1 MKRIPLGL
9 SGVEVSA
16 LCLGAMYFGTRQDE
30 PVSFRLLDQYLDAG
44 GDFIDT
50 ANIYSH
56 WVPGFAGGESES
68 LLGRWIQQ
76 RGNRSKVFLATKV
89 GFDYDHVPRGASA
102 KLIEQECEKSLR
114 RLGIETIDLYY
125 IHKDD
130 RGTPLQ
136 ETLGALERLVQSG
149 KVRYIGASNFT
160 AWRLEE
166 ARWISQQNGWSEFC
180 CLQQRHTY
188 LRPRPGTTFDPQ
200 AAINDDLLDY
210 GRSRPLTLLAYS
222 ALLSGA
228 YTRSDRAI
236 GDPYRG
242 PDSDARLAAL
252 RQVAQHKQ
260 VTPNQVVLAWML
272 HSSPR
277 ILPLIAASTPQ
288 QLEENI
294 GALEVRLS
302 AEDMAVLDQAGS

>member
-1 MKRIPLGL
+1 MKKIPLGL
-9 SGVEVSA
+9 TGVEVSA

-30 PVSFRLLDQYLDAG
+30 PVSFRLLDQYMDAG
-44 GDFIDT
+44 GNFIDT

-56 WVPGFAGGESES
+56 WVPGFAGGESET
-68 LLGRWIQQ
+68 LLGRWFRQ
-76 RGNRSKVFLATKV
+76 RGNRGRVFVATKV
-89 GFDYDHVPRGASA
+89 GFNYGDVPRGATEQ
-102 KLIEQECEKSLR
+102 LIEQECEKSLR
-114 RLGIETIDLYY
+114 RLGIDVIDLYY

-130 RGTPLQ
+130 RDTPLA
-136 ETLGALERLVQSG
+136 ETLGALEHLVQSG

-188 LRPRPGTTFDPQ
+188 LRPHPGATFDPQ

-228 YTRSDRAI
+228 FTRSDRAI
-236 GDPYRG
+236 GDQYRG
-242 PDSDARLAAL
+242 ADSDARLAAL
-252 RQVAQHKQ
+252 RQVAQQKQ

-277 ILPLIAASTPQ
+277 VLPLIAASTPQ

-294 GALEVRLS
+294 GALDVRLS
-302 AEDMAVLDQAGS
+302 AEELAVLDQAG